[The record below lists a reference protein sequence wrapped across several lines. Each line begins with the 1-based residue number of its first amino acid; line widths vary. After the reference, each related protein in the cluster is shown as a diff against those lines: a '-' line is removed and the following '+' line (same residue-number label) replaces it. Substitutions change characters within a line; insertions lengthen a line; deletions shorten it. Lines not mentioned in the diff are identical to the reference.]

1 MIEVINNVATVVG
14 CASVAFG
21 LTCSISKTVR
31 SRFTNLFC
39 KKEAENER
47 DMKFK
52 KMSNKIDEMINM
64 LSDYSKKSDETD
76 QMILKSIESLK
87 RGSAISLGD
96 IIRRI
101 YNTYKDEKK
110 IPEKEYSVVEKA
122 YDVYHNELGG
132 NGTIEHIY
140 NEITTTWE
148 VIID

>member
-14 CASVAFG
+14 CVSVAFG

-31 SRFTNLFC
+31 SWFTNLLG
-39 KKEAENER
+39 KKEAENEQNV
-47 DMKFK
+47 KFK

-110 IPEKEYSVVEKA
+110 IPEKEYNVIDKA
-122 YDVYHNELGG
+122 YDVYHTELGG

-148 VIID
+148 VVID